1 MTNTGRRAGIAV
13 PQLYLGLP
21 GARGPCQ
28 PPRQLKGFEAARPP
42 RAPATRS
49 FRLDTRAFSYW
60 SSRRIAGG
68 SPPAA
73 TGVVG
78 RSSRKLVLRAT
89 DRRARRALR
98 TPGGGV
104 ATPQPVRGER
114 RAMSEPA
121 TPKSRTRKVSWQ
133 LPRPPHSR
141 CWSSRR
147 AHRPASP
154 IERQRPRRPRRKR
167 GARGW
172 STAAPS
178 PAGAAASPHPQG
190 RELRPAEHRE
200 HGAPA
205 DDRPDRRAD
214 APYSRCADPVGR
226 VWPPPLAAADAR
238 PPRARARSGPGRPAP
253 ASAAEAQRKL
263 DSDPRAR
270 SPTRGPRGVAAGEA
284 AHLHPSDQEI
294 QAANA
299 RRSRS
304 WYRTSQRARCR
315 TPSSASSPGTAHPI
329 SRARGTTS
337 GRTSRRTVRSPRRS
351 RRPGRPEPPGSS
363 PSSTS
368 PARQIRGYFDPRG
381 THFRVQGVF
390 VGGAEGDRLK
400 RLAAQGRSVRVVVRA
415 RADRARTRNL
425 IATLPGRS
433 RQRIVL
439 STEHGRQHLRP
450 GERECG
456 PDRAARAT
464 WRGCLGGAGNG
475 PSSSRSAA
483 RICTSR
489 GRAPIATPRDSIP
502 PTTGARSRSCS
513 RSSTSARGRS
523 SRAVRAAG

>member
-1 MTNTGRRAGIAV
+1 
-13 PQLYLGLP
+13 
-21 GARGPCQ
+21 
-28 PPRQLKGFEAARPP
+28 
-42 RAPATRS
+42 
-49 FRLDTRAFSYW
+49 
-60 SSRRIAGG
+60 
-68 SPPAA
+68 
-73 TGVVG
+73 
-78 RSSRKLVLRAT
+78 
-89 DRRARRALR
+89 
-98 TPGGGV
+98 
-104 ATPQPVRGER
+104 
-114 RAMSEPA
+114 MSEPA

-147 AHRPASP
+147 AHRPASA
-154 IERQRPRRPRRKR
+154 IERERPRRARRKR

-253 ASAAEAQRKL
+253 ASAAEAQRKI
-263 DSDPRAR
+263 DSIRGRRPL
-270 SPTRGPRGVAAGEA
+270 RGPRGVAAGEA
-284 AHLHPSDQEI
+284 AHLHASDQEI

-315 TPSSASSPGTAHPI
+315 TPSSASSPGTAHAI

-337 GRTSRRTVRSPRRS
+337 GRTWRRTVRSPRRS
-351 RRPGRPEPPGSS
+351 RRPGRPEPAGIITVFDVP
-363 PSSTS
+363 
-368 PARQIRGYFDPRG
+368 RQADPRVLRPSPRNTFPG
-381 THFRVQGVF
+381 TGCVRGRRRGRSAQAPRRAGALRAG
-390 VGGAEGDRLK
+390 GGAGEGRPGADAEPDRD
-400 RLAAQGRSVRVVVRA
+400 AARA
-415 RADRARTRNL
+415 EPPADRA
-425 IATLPGRS
+425 
-433 RQRIVL
+433 QH
-439 STEHGRQHLRP
+439 EHGRQHLRP

-456 PDRAARAT
+456 PDRARAPPGAVASAVPGT
-464 WRGCLGGAGNG
+464 DRRVRVRQRASAHLAGGH
-475 PSSSRSAA
+475 RSLRRAA
-483 RICTSR
+483 RSR
-489 GRAPIATPRDSIP
+489 LRQ
-502 PTTGARSRSCS
+502 GARSRSCS

-523 SRAVRAAG
+523 SRAVRAAGCGSREEASCSRGSRARALRW